1 MKTPDIPK
9 NEEERLKDL
18 LRLEVLDTNSEQ
30 HFDELTKL
38 ASEIC
43 ETKIS
48 LISLIDSDRQ
58 WFKSKV
64 GLDASETPR
73 NISWCGHAILKD
85 EIFEIP
91 DAELDDRF
99 RDNPLYTGQPHVRF
113 YAGAPLKTSHG
124 YNIGTLCVIDS
135 SPKKLTTWQ
144 KESLQILARQ
154 VVLLLEARLR
164 EKKLE
169 LINEK
174 LDVIVK
180 NIPLNLVTYNFD
192 GEINWVNNQWQKDF
206 DFSAHDLI
214 SKKIFQA
221 LPNENNYNFLS
232 PNKAWNRLELKNKS
246 GENVFTNWISIPVNT
261 HHFLGIGK
269 NVTQQVKSDIETKQ
283 LEKNLEDQKRISQ
296 HQAKLASLGQLAAGV
311 GHEINNPLAII
322 KGFLHALDGELTAHQ
337 PADSKSFYLLKKIEH
352 ATDRI
357 VNIVKGLKSFSRAD
371 QSELEYFSF
380 HETLSITLQLVSDIY
395 QKEGFNFKL
404 EDHTSE
410 PLIVFGNKGRME
422 QVFLNLINNAKDA
435 MEDSQDKNIQL
446 ILKEDSGKAF
456 FSIRD
461 SGKGIPDEIK
471 DKIFDPFFTTKEVN
485 KGTGIGLSIVAS
497 IIKDMDGE
505 IKFESKLGHGTT
517 FIVELPIAKMMKA

>member
-1 MKTPDIPK
+1 MKAPDIPK
-9 NEEERLKDL
+9 NEEDRLKDL

-43 ETKIS
+43 GTKIS

-124 YNIGTLCVIDS
+124 FNIGTLCVIDS
-135 SPKKLTTWQ
+135 EPKKLTHWQ
-144 KESLQILARQ
+144 KESLQVLARQ

-192 GEINWVNNQWQKDF
+192 GEINWVNDQWSKDF
-206 DFSAHDLI
+206 DFSPDELI
-214 SKKIFQA
+214 SKKISQV

-232 PNKAWNRLELKNKS
+232 PIKNWSRLKLKSKS

-269 NVTQQVKSDIETKQ
+269 NITQQVISDIETKK
-283 LEKNLEDQKRISQ
+283 LEKDLEDQKRISQ

-322 KGFLHALDGELTAHQ
+322 KGFLHALDGELSTHQ
-337 PADSKSFYLLKKIEH
+337 PAESKAFYLLKKIEH

-371 QSELEYFSF
+371 QSELEYFSLN
-380 HETLSITLQLVSDIY
+380 ESLSITLQLISDIY
-395 QKEGFNFKL
+395 KKEGINFKL
-404 EDHTSE
+404 EDQTTDS
-410 PLIVFGNKGRME
+410 LIIFGNKGRME

-435 MEDSQDKNIQL
+435 MEDSQNKHIQL
-446 ILKEDSGKAF
+446 ILKQDSGKAF
-456 FSIRD
+456 FSITD

-471 DKIFDPFFTTKEVN
+471 DKIFDPFFTTKDVN

-517 FIVELPIAKMMKA
+517 FTIEIPMSNMMKA